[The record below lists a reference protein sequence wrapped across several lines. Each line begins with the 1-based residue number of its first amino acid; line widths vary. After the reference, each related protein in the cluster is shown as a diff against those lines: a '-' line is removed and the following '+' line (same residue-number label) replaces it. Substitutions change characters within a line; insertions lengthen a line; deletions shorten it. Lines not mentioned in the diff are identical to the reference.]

1 MKPFVHNKG
10 LGLLELHQSTESKIR
25 KSLTRPWWR
34 FWLIFD
40 LISRY
45 IFFKSTSQ
53 ENRKKNWIMIMIF
66 RSHGKYLQFLTH
78 SYGIVFWQIFSSKNR
93 EGIQPS
99 MLVKKNSGQYG
110 AVKDVKK
117 NSESN
122 VDKQN
127 LFGFPLMQKS
137 EWLSHFD
144 SHFWSHRK
152 FLM

>member
-1 MKPFVHNKG
+1 MKPFVYNKG
-10 LGLLELHQSTESKIR
+10 LGIFELHQSTESKIR

-53 ENRKKNWIMIMIF
+53 ENRKKHWIMIMIF

-99 MLVKKNSGQYG
+99 MLVKKNSGQYS

-117 NSESN
+117 PQRAMLTSKIYLVFHWCKKVN
-122 VDKQN
+122 D
-127 LFGFPLMQKS
+127 FHI
-137 EWLSHFD
+137 WIHIFD
-144 SHFWSHRK
+144 PTGNF
-152 FLM
+152 

>member
-1 MKPFVHNKG
+1 
-10 LGLLELHQSTESKIR
+10 
-25 KSLTRPWWR
+25 
-34 FWLIFD
+34 
-40 LISRY
+40 
-45 IFFKSTSQ
+45 
-53 ENRKKNWIMIMIF
+53 MIF

-137 EWLSHFD
+137 EWLSHLD

>member
-1 MKPFVHNKG
+1 MTSFRDTYFLNQQVRK
-10 LGLLELHQSTESKIR
+10 TEK
-25 KSLTRPWWR
+25 KLNHDHDFSLTWEIVAVSHTFIWHC
-34 FWLIFD
+34 L
-40 LISRY
+40 LTN
-45 IFFKSTSQ
+45 FF
-53 ENRKKNWIMIMIF
+53 
-66 RSHGKYLQFLTH
+66 L
-78 SYGIVFWQIFSSKNR
+78 KNR

-137 EWLSHFD
+137 E
-144 SHFWSHRK
+144 
-152 FLM
+152 

>member
-1 MKPFVHNKG
+1 MKPFVYNKG

-117 NSESN
+117 TLESN

-137 EWLSHFD
+137 EWLSHLD
-144 SHFWSHRK
+144 SHF
-152 FLM
+152 